1 MRSIFR
7 SASIFALGIV
17 VGSLA
22 VSTLSAQAYRT
33 VKTTRLMTTDLTGW
47 CDGKEAIVEISDFG
61 AGSSAK
67 HYHPGHSF
75 GYVLEGSQTAHVNGK
90 PPIVSRVGDVYY
102 EAPMQPA
109 TSESPA
115 PLKMITF
122 RILEKG
128 KPETVNV
135 PSH

>member
-1 MRSIFR
+1 MGSIFR
-7 SASIFALGIV
+7 TASIFVVGIV
-17 VGSLA
+17 VGSVA
-22 VSTLSAQAYRT
+22 VSTLRAQTYRT
-33 VKTTRLMTTDLTGW
+33 VKSTKLMTTDLTGW
-47 CDGKEAIVEISDFG
+47 CDGKVVVVEVSDFS

-75 GYVLEGSQTAHVNGK
+75 GYVLEGSQTAHVDGK

-102 EAPMQPA
+102 EAPMQAA

-135 PSH
+135 P